1 MYHASV
7 TTVTTNSQGDLCTV
21 YCYLH
26 VKIPQTETGHQC
38 SPRNGP
44 LLEKSYFTL
53 MYVFTNLTCCDEP
66 TPGCADI
73 RPWHRNRQD
82 SISVTMLRVRSKFFH
97 KIRQNSKH
105 DSHLESLTNRS
116 SFPVALSLCFLS
128 MVGGSSDLCRLC
140 QFLWDSAEQ
149 TALSRNRRPDNGRRF
164 PLVYMCV
171 C

>member
-7 TTVTTNSQGDLCTV
+7 TSVTTNSQGDWCTV
-21 YCYLH
+21 HCYLH
-26 VKIPQTETGHQC
+26 VKILQTETGHQC
-38 SPRNGP
+38 SPRNVP

-53 MYVFTNLTCCDEP
+53 KYGFTSLTCCDEP

-105 DSHLESLTNRS
+105 HSHLESLTNRN
-116 SFPVALSLCFLS
+116 SFPVALSLWCLVYGRGRS
-128 MVGGSSDLCRLC
+128 NSCRLC

-149 TALSRNRRPDNGRRF
+149 TALSRNRRPDSGRRF